1 MVPSTMPTR
10 TQKLNTSAASSSLT
24 TTRYTEMR
32 FSKNIHTNKHQNA
45 IVEEQLP
52 FIGSLLGFFY
62 FIFFDAVVSFCHSVS
77 LFFALLRHAIVLQY
91 YIHKLLLGLVG
102 ETQSL
107 TWLGAKPI
115 LRGTRRDQVRC
126 LTALAGYRKFV
137 HTNEPLSAGE
147 GI

>member
-1 MVPSTMPTR
+1 MQWSR
-10 TQKLNTSAASSSLT
+10 
-24 TTRYTEMR
+24 
-32 FSKNIHTNKHQNA
+32 
-45 IVEEQLP
+45 
-52 FIGSLLGFFY
+52 
-62 FIFFDAVVSFCHSVS
+62 SVI
-77 LFFALLRHAIVLQY
+77 LFLFFFALLRHAIVLQY

>member
-1 MVPSTMPTR
+1 M
-10 TQKLNTSAASSSLT
+10 
-24 TTRYTEMR
+24 
-32 FSKNIHTNKHQNA
+32 
-45 IVEEQLP
+45 
-52 FIGSLLGFFY
+52 
-62 FIFFDAVVSFCHSVS
+62 VSFCHSVS